1 MDKLII
7 EGGKLLEGVV
17 PISGAK
23 NAVLPLMASAILA
36 PGVHRFENVPRLRD
50 VATMMSL
57 LGYMGAET
65 SMDDRG
71 NLIIDSSR
79 LGKLEAPYDLVKTMR
94 ASVLV
99 LGPLVAR
106 YGRARVSLP
115 GGCAI
120 GARPIDL
127 HVKALELMGAEV
139 QIEHGYV
146 VAVAERLRGT
156 VFTFDQVTV
165 TGTENVLM
173 AAVLADGTTVLENA
187 AREPEVVALADYLNA
202 MGAKIRGAGSH
213 QIVIEGV
220 DNLKPATFRVIPDRI
235 EVGTYLVAAGI
246 TGGHLILKPCVVE
259 HVEAIVTKL
268 RLAGLKIEE
277 YDNGLEVWGPES
289 IKSVDVKTWPFPGFP
304 TDMQAQFMA
313 LMTLGS
319 GVSVITEQIFENR
332 FMHVPELNRMGAK
345 IRLEGRSAIVQG
357 VKKLTGAPVMATD
370 LRASASLVLAGLAAD
385 GQTEVSRVYHLDR
398 GYEKLDQKLEA
409 VGARIKRVKA

>member
-1 MDKLII
+1 VDKLVI
-7 EGGKLLEGVV
+7 EGGKPLEGVV

-23 NAVLPLMASAILA
+23 NAVLPLMASTILA

-57 LGYMGAET
+57 LGYMGAEA
-65 SMDDRG
+65 SLDDSG
-71 NLIIDSSR
+71 NLTIDSSR
-79 LGKLEAPYDLVKTMR
+79 LDKLEAPYDLVKTMR

-127 HVKALELMGAEV
+127 HVKALELMGAEI

-146 VAVAERLRGT
+146 VAVAERLRGI

-173 AAVLADGTTVLENA
+173 AAALAEGTTVLENA

-246 TGGHLILKPCVVE
+246 TGGHLGIL
-259 HVEAIVTKL
+259 
-268 RLAGLKIEE
+268 
-277 YDNGLEVWGPES
+277 
-289 IKSVDVKTWPFPGFP
+289 
-304 TDMQAQFMA
+304 
-313 LMTLGS
+313 
-319 GVSVITEQIFENR
+319 
-332 FMHVPELNRMGAK
+332 
-345 IRLEGRSAIVQG
+345 
-357 VKKLTGAPVMATD
+357 
-370 LRASASLVLAGLAAD
+370 
-385 GQTEVSRVYHLDR
+385 
-398 GYEKLDQKLEA
+398 
-409 VGARIKRVKA
+409 